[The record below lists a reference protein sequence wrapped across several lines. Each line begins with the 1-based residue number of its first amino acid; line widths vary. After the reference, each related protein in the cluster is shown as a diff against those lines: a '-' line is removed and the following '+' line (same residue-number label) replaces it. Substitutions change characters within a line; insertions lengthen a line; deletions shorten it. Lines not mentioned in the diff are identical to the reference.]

1 MKRIVLL
8 KQFNFKDNENGFYS
22 ISTRYGDMIV
32 NEMGKFIIDNICCY
46 DFDHLCSCVKQKFNL
61 DDIDA
66 NKKTKNFLFE
76 LRNVGLIDFESEEDN
91 LLANDSMMVAGET
104 TYKKI
109 SEDIVNFL
117 DSDKTIYSVS
127 KDKKYYNIYP
137 LRARSFSNRENYFF
151 KIKGGKYNI
160 IGVQNLDAPKVPAF
174 ISLLKFGENIDDLI
188 ELFDELLVELKKLRQ
203 FKIRINT
210 GLVSDAPLLQKV
222 LLQEEF
228 ELEGVLKKED
238 GVNDYYLYGKII

>member
-1 MKRIVLL
+1 MNRIISL
-8 KQFNFKDNENGFYS
+8 KQINFKDNKNGFYS
-22 ISTRYGDMIV
+22 ISTRHGDMIV
-32 NEMGKFIIDNICCY
+32 NEMGNICCY
-46 DFDHLCSCVKQKFNL
+46 DFEHLCSCVKQQFNL

-76 LRNVGLIDFESEEDN
+76 LRNIGLIDFESEEDTP
-91 LLANDSMMVAGET
+91 LTNDSMVVAGEA

-137 LRARSFSNRENYFF
+137 LRTRSFSNKENYFF
-151 KIKGGKYNI
+151 KIKNGKFSI

-174 ISLLKFGENIDDLI
+174 ISLLKYGEDVDDLI
-188 ELFDELLVELKKLRQ
+188 ELFDELLVELKRLRQ
-203 FKIRINT
+203 FKIRIT
-210 GLVSDAPLLQKV
+210 TSLVSNSPLLQKI

-238 GVNDYYLYGKII
+238 GINDYYLYGKII